1 MRLFTYGILA
11 HESMPKATIEG
22 YELLEDFVYGRYRAI
37 RPKEG
42 SVVRGRLREF
52 HPDFDRVEGPSYTR
66 VKDMTTDDEPV
77 WVYVL
82 AEGVCEECGCLTSD
96 PMHTLDHRFIMNWKE
111 QNNGTKDTRVL

>member
-11 HESMPKATIEG
+11 HPDMPEAALEG

-42 SVVRGRLREF
+42 SVVLGRLRETLYPF
-52 HPDFDRVEGPSYTR
+52 QFDNVEGPSYTR
-66 VKDMTTDDEPV
+66 VKAMTTDDEPV

-82 AEGVCEECGCLTSD
+82 AEGVCEECGCLTRD
-96 PMHTLDHRFIMNWKE
+96 PMHTSDHNFIMRYKE
-111 QNNGTKDTRVL
+111 QNAGRT